1 VETKKLD
8 SALCV
13 REQIL
18 PGQMAEAARLGF
30 RSVINAR
37 PDGEDPGQPTSDQ
50 VAAAA
55 HAAGLEY
62 RHIPVIPGHLTDDAV
77 EAFEKAMEE
86 MPKPIVG
93 FCRTGTRAAMLW
105 GLAKAP
111 ELGAEGAIEAA
122 ALAGCDISGARPRL
136 EQRAG

>member
-1 VETKKLD
+1 METKKLD

-62 RHIPVIPGHLTDDAV
+62 RHIPVIPDENQGHATELEHEDG
-77 EAFEKAMEE
+77 EREKTE
-86 MPKPIVG
+86 
-93 FCRTGTRAAMLW
+93 RQTRH
-105 GLAKAP
+105 
-111 ELGAEGAIEAA
+111 
-122 ALAGCDISGARPRL
+122 RV
-136 EQRAG
+136 